1 VTSILRAIE
10 RPAISQRLRQRAEFA
25 ESLIREAGALAL
37 SFYRQRDRLT
47 RQIKGHQDLVT
58 IADQAVE
65 ALIRRR
71 LSEAFPED
79 GFLGEESGGTPTA
92 SFWSVDPIDGTGNF
106 LRGIPV
112 WGVSVGYVE
121 DGEPSLGLI
130 YFPVEDRLY
139 KGIRG
144 GGATR
149 DGHPIAA
156 STATDVSDT
165 LLCLG
170 SSLRAGPKPTL
181 AFLETALQSKSSLRY
196 LGACIGGLA
205 LVAEGSAEAYYE
217 AHSNTWD
224 CLAGIVI
231 AREAGCRVNS
241 FPGTGDYAKGGPI
254 LVAAPGIY
262 DALAAIDGIVL

>member
-1 VTSILRAIE
+1 VNQILRALTP
-10 RPAISQRLRQRAEFA
+10 PAVSPRLLQRAEFA
-25 ESLIREAGALAL
+25 EDLIREAGALAL
-37 SFYRQRDRLT
+37 SFYRQRDRLK
-47 RQIKGHQDLVT
+47 RERKGHQDLVT

-71 LSEAFPED
+71 LSEAFPKD

-112 WGVSVGYVE
+112 WGVSIGYVE
-121 DGEPSLGLI
+121 NGEPCLGLI

-156 STATDVSDT
+156 SSATDASDA

-170 SSLRAGPKPTL
+170 SSLRAEADPTL
-181 AFLETALQSKSSLRY
+181 RFFENALRARASIRY
-196 LGACIGGLA
+196 LGACVGGLV

-217 AHSNTWD
+217 AHINTWD
-224 CLAGIVI
+224 CLAGLVI
-231 AREAGCRVNS
+231 AQEAGCRGNG
-241 FPGTGDYAKGGPI
+241 FPGSGDYAKGGPI

-262 DALAAIDGIVL
+262 DALAAIPGVML

>member
-1 VTSILRAIE
+1 MTSALRVIE
-10 RPAISQRLRQRAEFA
+10 RPAISPRLTQRATFA
-25 ESLIREAGALAL
+25 EELIREAGALAL
-37 SFYRQRDRLT
+37 SFYRQRDRLA
-47 RQIKGHQDLVT
+47 RESKGHQDLVT

-106 LRGIPV
+106 IRGIPV
-112 WGVSVGYVE
+112 WGVSIGFVE
-121 DGEPSLGLI
+121 DGKPSIGLI

-139 KGIRG
+139 KATAG

-149 DGHPIAA
+149 DGHPLAA
-156 STATDVSDT
+156 STATDVSDS
-165 LLCLG
+165 LLCFG
-170 SSLRAGPKPTL
+170 SSLRVEAEPTL
-181 AFLETALQSKSSLRY
+181 AFFERALRGKSSLRY
-196 LGACIGGLA
+196 LGACVGGMV
-205 LVAEGSAEAYYE
+205 LVAEGTAEAYYE

-231 AREAGCRVNS
+231 AREAGCRVNG
-241 FPGTGDYAKGGPI
+241 FPGTGDYAQGGPI
-254 LVAAPGIY
+254 LVAAPGVY
-262 DALAAIDGIVL
+262 DALASIPGVVV

>member
-1 VTSILRAIE
+1 MHQVVRAT
-10 RPAISQRLRQRAEFA
+10 PAVSQRLPLRAQVA
-25 ESLIREAGALAL
+25 EALIREAGALAL
-37 SFYRQRDRLT
+37 SFYRQRNALT
-47 RQIKGHQDLVT
+47 RHVKGHQDLVT
-58 IADQAVE
+58 IADRSVE

-112 WGVSVGYVE
+112 WGVSIGYVE
-121 DGEPSLGLI
+121 NGEPALGLI

-139 KGIRG
+139 RAVGG

-149 DGHPIAA
+149 DGETIRA
-156 STATDVSDT
+156 SAVDEISDS

-170 SSLRAGPKPTL
+170 SSLRAGSEPTL
-181 AFLETALQSKSSLRY
+181 RFVEEALAARASLRY
-196 LGACIGGLA
+196 LGACVGGLVLA
-205 LVAEGSAEAYYE
+205 AEGSAECYYE

-231 AREAGCRVNS
+231 AREAGCTVNA
-241 FPGTGDYAKGGPI
+241 FPGPGGWAKGGPI

-262 DALAAIDGIVL
+262 PQLAVMKGIAL